1 MENSSEEIQALCENI
16 QNETLR
22 NIILKI
28 SKEYRDKKISEL
40 QRDNQQLSWQ
50 IEGLREKLSQSEKT
64 NKFKKNH
71 LEEYMKEIQ
80 VLRERVVELEDNNQK
95 LRINFDNT
103 IMNIE
108 TKVGNEKQ
116 KILDSVVNDY
126 RSEISKK
133 NERIQEMEV
142 FSKNT

>member
-1 MENSSEEIQALCENI
+1 
-16 QNETLR
+16 
-22 NIILKI
+22 
-28 SKEYRDKKISEL
+28 
-40 QRDNQQLSWQ
+40 
-50 IEGLREKLSQSEKT
+50 
-64 NKFKKNH
+64 
-71 LEEYMKEIQ
+71 MKEIQ

-142 FSKNT
+142 FSKNN